1 MDIKLTTL
9 SFKNYE
15 EVLALKPRDNQKTYV
30 EDWATILAFAYI
42 GVVNGLEGE
51 LCIIT
56 CDDKPVGRVLIGKI
70 EVEPQE
76 PEVLQKYGQVWRVM
90 GFFID
95 EKSQGKGIG
104 SEALKLVL
112 NKISSFPDGKKYPIA
127 LEVEE
132 ANENAK
138 QLYQKLGFYDTG
150 VRYGESCAYVK
161 LPEVV
166 L

>member
-1 MDIKLTTL
+1 M
-9 SFKNYE
+9 
-15 EVLALKPRDNQKTYV
+15 
-30 EDWATILAFAYI
+30 
-42 GVVNGLEGE
+42 VNGLDGE

-76 PEVLQKYGQVWRVM
+76 PDVLQKYGQVWRVM

-95 EKSQGKGIG
+95 EKFQGKGIG

-127 LEVEE
+127 LEVED

-138 QLYQKLGFYDTG
+138 QLYQKMGFYDTG
-150 VRYGESCAYVK
+150 VRYGESCVYVK
-161 LPEVV
+161 LPEVF